1 MVVAKNDKGE
11 YGRLSWTQDL
21 YGRPATWFIPYMGR
35 TRN

>member
-11 YGRLSWTQDL
+11 YGRLSWTH
-21 YGRPATWFIPYMGR
+21 GHWFIPYMGR